1 MDEVRRIERGLATI
15 ALILIAAGCLAV
27 LWPFATPLIWAAITA
42 FATWPLF
49 LRLQKALGGRRA
61 AAAGIMTLLAAIV
74 LIAPLILLVATLAD
88 SFTAL
93 LAQLR
98 IWLDVGPPGPPAW
111 LEHIPVVG
119 RRAFHRWQEIAT
131 SSTTFQAALEPHL
144 GWVQVQMLNVAG
156 GLVGGIVLLLLSLLL
171 TFFMYLNGSTLA
183 EHIRNGLGRVVGVRG
198 RHMENIVGNTMR
210 SVVYGVLGTNFIQA
224 VLATLGFVVAGVPGA
239 VLLGLI
245 CFFLTLIPFGC
256 NLIWIP
262 IAAWLAVNGEI
273 AWAIGFAIYNIILFG
288 PFETAMRA
296 YIIGRNS
303 EMPLILLLMGMLGG
317 LAVFG
322 LLGLLIGPTLLAVG
336 FALVYE
342 WSSVPKATPAPVSD
356 LVEAPSH

>member
-1 MDEVRRIERGLATI
+1 
-15 ALILIAAGCLAV
+15 
-27 LWPFATPLIWAAITA
+27 
-42 FATWPLF
+42 
-49 LRLQKALGGRRA
+49 
-61 AAAGIMTLLAAIV
+61 
-74 LIAPLILLVATLAD
+74 LAD
-88 SFTAL
+88 SFTAFI
-93 LAQLR
+93 AQLR
-98 IWLDVGPPGPPAW
+98 VWLDVGPPGPPAW
-111 LEHIPVVG
+111 LESVPLIG

-131 SSTTFQAALEPHL
+131 SSATFQAALEPHL
-144 GWVQVQMLNVAG
+144 GWMQVQMLNVAG

-171 TFFMYLNGSTLA
+171 TFFMYLNGSVLA
-183 EHIRNGLGRVVGVRG
+183 EHIHHGLGRVIGARG
-198 RHMENIVGNTMR
+198 RHMESIVGSTMR

-224 VLATLGFVVAGVPGA
+224 MLATLGFVVVGVPGA

-256 NLIWIP
+256 NLVWVP
-262 IAAWLAVNGEI
+262 IAAWLAVDGNIG
-273 AWAIGFAIYNIILFG
+273 WSIGFAVYNIVLFG

-317 LAVFG
+317 LTIFG

-342 WSSVPKATPAPVSD
+342 WSAAPKPTATPVGD
-356 LVEAPSH
+356 LVEAPGH